1 MARSSIRLRDRVF
14 GTDFGRYLPLYKRLD
29 ERHRYAYKLL
39 FPALAMMFV
48 VHFVPVVW
56 GITISFMGVDANH
69 IADWTS
75 APFVGLE
82 HYAFVMDPTTTIG
95 SRYWYSMSRTV
106 LWSLGVLIGTYGLG
120 LTAALILD
128 RGFKGSFVVRTL
140 LLLPWIAPAIVTLNV
155 WRMMFLS
162 DSGIINHV
170 LMSVGLLDE
179 PIFWLIGDQALWS
192 MTIAHVWLQ
201 FPWVMIMLYAGLQSI
216 PQQLYEAAAI
226 DGAGR
231 WGKFRYV
238 TLPQL
243 KPVSGVVILLMLLWT
258 MIDFTTPYV
267 MFGGNPPSSV
277 EVTMVYIYNF
287 SFRAF
292 AFGRGAAMSVG
303 LFVVAM
309 TLATIYYRRF
319 IKSDFEEEESQ

>member
-1 MARSSIRLRDRVF
+1 MARAFTRLHERV
-14 GTDFGRYLPLYKRLD
+14 TDGGIGRYLPLYNRLD
-29 ERHRYAYKLL
+29 EKHQYAYKLL

-48 VHFVPVVW
+48 VHVIPVVW
-56 GITISFMGVDANH
+56 GATISVMGVNSNY

-95 SRYWYSMSRTV
+95 SRYWYSISRTV
-106 LWSLGVLIGTYGLG
+106 LWSVGVLVGTYVLG
-120 LTAALILD
+120 LTAALLLNQE
-128 RGFKGSFVVRTL
+128 FKGSFFVRTL

-162 DSGIINHV
+162 ESGIINHA
-170 LMSVGLLDE
+170 LMSVGLIDE
-179 PIFWLIGDQALWS
+179 PVFWLLGDQALWS

-243 KPVSGVVILLMLLWT
+243 KPVSGVVVLLMLLWT

-267 MFGGNPPSSV
+267 MFGGSPPSSV

-309 TLATIYYRRF
+309 VLATIYYRRF
-319 IKSDFEEEESQ
+319 IRSDLEEEDQ